1 MKSFREFFE
10 SISAS
15 GGSSLDF
22 EKGDKKKPLKQAN
35 TSPSHPMPG
44 YPNRKS
50 LFKSPDSVL
59 VDKSL
64 DKPKEVK
71 ASTISAAFHQGMKLR
86 AKMVQSVTPK
96 EPTKKK

>member
-1 MKSFREFFE
+1 MKAKSFREFFE

-15 GGSSLDF
+15 GGASLDF
-22 EKGDKKKPLKQAN
+22 EKGDKKKAFKPAD
-35 TSPSHPMPG
+35 TSAPTHPG
-44 YPNRKS
+44 YPKQKG
-50 LFKSPDSVL
+50 LFKSPPL

-71 ASTISAAFHQGMKLR
+71 ASTVAAAYQAGMKMR

-96 EPTKKK
+96 EPAKKK